1 MNFDNEILFSISPSC
16 ETLCV
21 SLAEHRKKSKLAL
34 NMFTENIEIVIII
47 AIFIVLILVFWRIYK
62 PKQPSKT
69 KNQNKKLE
77 ECKFVQKEYEEI
89 IVDLINAKIKSEKWN
104 EIEVENDSLES
115 YFNRLSDTGSDENL
129 RFIKKKINSII
140 IQIPYKKSF
149 IDYEIKTEMEA
160 TKLKLFF
167 EVQKETKAQVDKIN
181 RKIKYIDLSF
191 LR

>member
-1 MNFDNEILFSISPSC
+1 
-16 ETLCV
+16 
-21 SLAEHRKKSKLAL
+21 
-34 NMFTENIEIVIII
+34 MFTENIEIVIII
-47 AIFIVLILVFWRIYK
+47 AIFIVLILVFRRIYK

-77 ECKFVQKEYEEI
+77 ERKFVQKEYEEI

-149 IDYEIKTEMEA
+149 IDYEIKTEIET

>member
-1 MNFDNEILFSISPSC
+1 MRQFGG
-16 ETLCV
+16 TK
-21 SLAEHRKKSKLAL
+21 KKSKLEL
-34 NMFTENIEIVIII
+34 NMFTENIEILVII
-47 AIFIVLILVFWRIYK
+47 AILIVLILVFRRIYK
-62 PKQPSKT
+62 PKQQSKT

-77 ECKFVQKEYEEI
+77 ERKFVQKEYEQI
-89 IVDLINAKIKSEKWN
+89 VVDLTNVKIKSEKRN
-104 EIEVENDSLES
+104 EIEVENDSVEYYL
-115 YFNRLSDTGSDENL
+115 NRLSDTRGDENL

-149 IDYEIKTEMEA
+149 INYEIKTEMET

-167 EVQKETKAQVDKIN
+167 EVQKKTKAQVDKTS

>member
-1 MNFDNEILFSISPSC
+1 
-16 ETLCV
+16 
-21 SLAEHRKKSKLAL
+21 
-34 NMFTENIEIVIII
+34 MFTENIEIVIII
-47 AIFIVLILVFWRIYK
+47 AIFIVLILVFRRIYK

-149 IDYEIKTEMEA
+149 IDYEIKTEMET

-167 EVQKETKAQVDKIN
+167 EVQKETKAQVDKIS

>member
-1 MNFDNEILFSISPSC
+1 
-16 ETLCV
+16 
-21 SLAEHRKKSKLAL
+21 
-34 NMFTENIEIVIII
+34 MFTENIEIVIII
-47 AIFIVLILVFWRIYK
+47 AIFIVLILVFRRIYK

-77 ECKFVQKEYEEI
+77 ERKFMQKEYEEI

-115 YFNRLSDTGSDENL
+115 YFNRLSDTGSDETL

-149 IDYEIKTEMEA
+149 IDYEIKTEMET

-167 EVQKETKAQVDKIN
+167 EVQKETKAQVDKIS

>member
-1 MNFDNEILFSISPSC
+1 
-16 ETLCV
+16 
-21 SLAEHRKKSKLAL
+21 
-34 NMFTENIEIVIII
+34 MFTENIEIVIII
-47 AIFIVLILVFWRIYK
+47 AILIVLILVFRRIYK
-62 PKQPSKT
+62 PKQLPKT

-77 ECKFVQKEYEEI
+77 ERKFVQKEYEEI

-104 EIEVENDSLES
+104 EIQVENDSLE
-115 YFNRLSDTGSDENL
+115 YNFNRLSDTGGDENL

-149 IDYEIKTEMEA
+149 IDYEIKTEMET

-167 EVQKETKAQVDKIN
+167 EVQKETKAQVDKTS

-191 LR
+191 LK

>member
-1 MNFDNEILFSISPSC
+1 
-16 ETLCV
+16 
-21 SLAEHRKKSKLAL
+21 
-34 NMFTENIEIVIII
+34 MFTENIEIVIII
-47 AIFIVLILVFWRIYK
+47 AIFIVLILVFRRIYK

-77 ECKFVQKEYEEI
+77 ERKFVQKEYEEI

-149 IDYEIKTEMEA
+149 IDYEIKTEMET

>member
-1 MNFDNEILFSISPSC
+1 
-16 ETLCV
+16 
-21 SLAEHRKKSKLAL
+21 
-34 NMFTENIEIVIII
+34 MFTENIEIVIII
-47 AIFIVLILVFWRIYK
+47 AIFIVLILVFRRIYK

-77 ECKFVQKEYEEI
+77 ERKFMQKEYEEI

-149 IDYEIKTEMEA
+149 IDYEIKTEIET

>member
-1 MNFDNEILFSISPSC
+1 
-16 ETLCV
+16 
-21 SLAEHRKKSKLAL
+21 
-34 NMFTENIEIVIII
+34 MFTENIEIVIII

-77 ECKFVQKEYEEI
+77 ERKFVQKEYEEI

-149 IDYEIKTEMEA
+149 IDYEIKTEMET

-167 EVQKETKAQVDKIN
+167 EVQKETKAQVDKIS